1 MPVVQ
6 RQLGRAVYK
15 PSLRLIH
22 FSRNSVLFL
31 RIASNSRNCE
41 RRIKHQDHSRGCR
54 EGSRWKPYSAI
65 VKEIVL
71 RTVAYLRSIAK
82 MPSEYTAWVC
92 SRGGGTFLWKG
103 LGNHRKIGIKHLRN
117 PASFPVVLCEIECDV
132 TCHACWENLRSF
144 PSLLRSLG
152 LQELAWGWGWPRSRL
167 ALIWAWLNLIARI

>member
-71 RTVAYLRSIAK
+71 RTVTYLRSIAK

-92 SRGGGTFLWKG
+92 SRGGGGEGRSCERDWVI
-103 LGNHRKIGIKHLRN
+103 IGKL
-117 PASFPVVLCEIECDV
+117 
-132 TCHACWENLRSF
+132 
-144 PSLLRSLG
+144 
-152 LQELAWGWGWPRSRL
+152 ELNIWGIQPRSQWSSAKSNVTSLVTLVGRICVRFQ
-167 ALIWAWLNLIARI
+167 ASSARSDCRNLPGDEAGRDQDWH